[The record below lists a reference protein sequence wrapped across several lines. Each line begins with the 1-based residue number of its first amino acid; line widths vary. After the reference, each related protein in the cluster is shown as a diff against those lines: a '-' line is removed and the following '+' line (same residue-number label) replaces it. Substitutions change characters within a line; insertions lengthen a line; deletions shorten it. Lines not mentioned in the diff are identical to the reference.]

1 MTDEGYFPAGESVLR
16 RVMLE
21 RAVNLLYGQRVLVI
35 GALQPLT
42 FIGTA
47 QSSTACEMFYKRLTH
62 TAEMFD
68 AVFFGTRE
76 DADRALAIT
85 RRLHERVSGRIAEQ
99 AGPYAAGTPY
109 SALDPELM
117 TWVVAPMFDSA
128 QTLYETL
135 VRPLSAGERDQLYR
149 EYLTFGELFGMPRD
163 TLPATYDGFRDWW
176 PAALADDRMF
186 LTDRARSAGLT
197 VLLHTPVPRPLK
209 PVAWAAGFLIR
220 GTLPPI
226 VRQKYGIG
234 WGRGQQAAF
243 DATTRMMRGFKRI
256 VPSGLRRGPSA
267 QAYQLVARTERARVR
282 AGKRIFR
289 RMGAPSEP

>member
-1 MTDEGYFPAGESVLR
+1 MTDEGYFPPGESVLR

-21 RAVNLLYGQRVLVI
+21 RAVNLLYGQRVLII

-47 QSSTACEMFYKRLTH
+47 QSSKACEMFYKRLTH

-68 AVFFGTRE
+68 AVFFGTRDE
-76 DADRALAIT
+76 ADHALGVT
-85 RRLHERVSGRIAEQ
+85 LRLHQRVSGTIAEQ
-99 AGPYAAGTPY
+99 AGPYPAGTPY

-128 QTLYETL
+128 QTLYETF
-135 VRPLSAGERDQLYR
+135 VRPLSAGEREQLYQ

-197 VLLHTPVPRPLK
+197 ILLHTPVPRPLK
-209 PVAWAAGFLIR
+209 PVAWVAGFLIR
-220 GTLPPI
+220 GTLPPV
-226 VRQKYGIG
+226 VRQKYEIG
-234 WGRGQQAAF
+234 WGRAQQAAF
-243 DATTRMMRGFKRI
+243 RATARIMRGTKWI
-256 VPSGLRRGPSA
+256 VPSRLRRGPSA
-267 QAYQLVARTERARVR
+267 EAYQLVARSEGARASGGR
-282 AGKRIFR
+282 GTFQRI
-289 RMGAPSEP
+289 GAP